1 MLRYAPV
8 VRGGPF
14 AAMTH
19 RFLRYLAAAA
29 LLLLLIGFFSPPAV
43 GQSTSRSVQA
53 NHPVVS
59 ASRHDKSGLLSV
71 LPQLPPRAVGAVLR
85 RKLLPNRVG
94 SSGAV
99 GDGALQIE
107 DVGEGSSATS
117 LANFEGVN
125 NRNLVLPP
133 DTVGDIGPDHYV
145 QMVNLS
151 LAIWDRN
158 GTLLYG
164 PVDASTLWQGFGG
177 PCATTNDGDPI
188 VLYDQLAD
196 RWMLSQFALPNYPSG
211 PFYQCIAV
219 SQSGDPLGAYHRY
232 EFKVSDT
239 KLNDYPKFG
248 VWPDGYYM
256 SVNQFSCVIFCTWAG
271 QGVVSF
277 ERERMLNGQAASMVY
292 FDLNG
297 VDPDLGGMLP
307 ADLDGPAPPAGAP
320 IPFCQVDDDAW
331 GYSPDQIQCWT
342 FHSDWANPAAS
353 TFTFEDAHVTAAF
366 DSNMCAYSRNCIP
379 QRDTTVRVDAISDR
393 LMFRLQYR
401 NFGTHETLV
410 TNHTVDANGL
420 DRAGIRWYE
429 LRKAGANW
437 NIHQQGTYAPA
448 ADGHHRWMG
457 SAAMNGAGDIALG
470 FSISGATVFP
480 SIRATGRLASDA
492 NGQMTQA
499 ELTIVNG
506 SGHQTHSSGRWGD
519 YSTMSVDPADDC
531 TFWYTQEYY
540 GSNTS
545 SAWRTRV
552 GAFRLADCGP
562 VDGPPSV
569 SIVTPADGNTLSGSV
584 GIVIAADDNEDADG
598 LLNVEWNVDGG
609 EWQPAAYSGSGSQYT
624 ATWNTTAVPDGVHTL
639 NARATDSAGNAATD
653 SSGVSVEN
661 VNEPPIATFTY
672 SCSGLT
678 CSFNGTGSSDPDGT
692 INQYSWAFGDGAQG
706 AGPTPS
712 RAYAASGTYTVVLTV
727 TDNNG
732 SSGST
737 STNVSVAA
745 TPTMMHVGDLD
756 RVSTSQGGTWTATVT
771 ITIHDAG
778 HIAVVG
784 ATVFGNWSN
793 GGSASCTTGN
803 SGRCD
808 VSLARVQKKTA
819 IVTFSVT
826 SVTRSS
832 SVYAPSA
839 NHDPDGDSAGTI
851 VQVPKP

>member
-1 MLRYAPV
+1 V
-8 VRGGPF
+8 
-14 AAMTH
+14 AAVAETH
-19 RFLRYLAAAA
+19 RFQRDLAVAA
-29 LLLLLIGFFSPPAV
+29 LVLLLIGCLSPAAA
-43 GQSTSRSVQA
+43 GQGAPPGAQA
-53 NHPVVS
+53 HQPVVS

-94 SSGAV
+94 SAGAP
-99 GDGALQIE
+99 GDGALQIQ
-107 DVGEGSSATS
+107 DVGGGSSATS

-125 NRNLVLPP
+125 NQNLVLPP
-133 DTVGDIGPDHYV
+133 DTVGDIGPGHYV

-164 PVDASTLWQGFGG
+164 PVDANTLWQGFGG
-177 PCATTNDGDPI
+177 PCETTNDGDPI

-196 RWMLSQFALPNYPSG
+196 RWMLSQFALPSYPSG
-211 PFYQCIAV
+211 PFYQCIAI
-219 SQSGDPLGAYHRY
+219 SQLGNPLGAYYRY
-232 EFKVSDT
+232 EFKISDT

-256 SVNQFSCVIFCTWAG
+256 SVNQFSCFPFCTWAG

-277 ERERMLNGQAASMVY
+277 ERERMLNGQSARMVY
-292 FDLNG
+292 FDLYG
-297 VDPDLGGMLP
+297 LDPDLGGMLP

-320 IPFCQVDDDAW
+320 IPFCQMDDDAW
-331 GYSPDQIQCWT
+331 GYSPDQIQCWN

-353 TFTFEDAHVTAAF
+353 TFSLEDAHPTAAF

-410 TNHTVDANGL
+410 TNHTVDATGL
-420 DRAGIRWYE
+420 DRAGVRWYE
-429 LRKAGANW
+429 LRRAGANW

-470 FSISGATVFP
+470 FSISSATVFP
-480 SIRATGRLASDA
+480 SIRATGRLASDP

-519 YSTMSVDPADDC
+519 YSNMSVDPVDDC

-540 GSNTS
+540 GSKTS
-545 SAWRTRV
+545 SSWRTRV
-552 GAFRLADCGP
+552 GAFKLADCEP
-562 VDGPPSV
+562 VDGPPSI
-569 SIVTPADGNTLSGSV
+569 SIVTPADGNTLSGPV
-584 GIVIAADDNEDADG
+584 AIEIVADDNEDADG

-609 EWQPAAYSGSGSQYT
+609 PWQPTAYDGPGNQYT
-624 ATWNTTAVPDGVHTL
+624 ATWSTTATPDGAHTL
-639 NARATDSAGNAATD
+639 NARAIDSGGSTATD
-653 SSGVSVEN
+653 SNSVTVEN
-661 VNEPPIATFTY
+661 VNEPPNAAFTY

-692 INQYSWAFGDGAQG
+692 INQYSWAFGDGAPG
-706 AGPTPS
+706 SGPSPS
-712 RAYAASGTYTVVLTV
+712 RTYAGSGTYTVTLTV
-727 TDNNG
+727 TDNQG

-737 STNVSVAA
+737 SQSVSVVAA
-745 TPTMMHVGDLD
+745 QTMMHVGDLD
-756 RVSTSQGGTWTATVT
+756 RASTSQGSTWTATVT
-771 ITIHDAG
+771 IAVHDGG
-778 HIAVVG
+778 HSALAG
-784 ATVFGNWSN
+784 ATIVGNWSS
-793 GGSASCTTGN
+793 GGSGSCTTGSN
-803 SGRCD
+803 GRCD
-808 VSLARVQKKTA
+808 VSQARVPKKTSS
-819 IVTFSVT
+819 VTFSVT

-832 SVYAPSA
+832 SAYTPSA
-839 NHDPDGDSAGTI
+839 NHDSDGDSNGTS
-851 VQVPKP
+851 VTVPKP